1 MVLGFFGLAVFMK
14 GRQIDDYAIYMAY
27 NLYDISTQLTCSS
40 CTVSRNYIPT
50 VEAFMKGREIDDFNF
65 ARQHRLVRGGAW
77 DHTAYTGSAKLD
89 ANA

>member
-14 GRQIDDYAIYMAY
+14 GRQIDDYAIYITYRRSSRARVARV
-27 NLYDISTQLTCSS
+27 SQLL
-40 CTVSRNYIPT
+40 
-50 VEAFMKGREIDDFNF
+50 EAFTKGREIDDFNF

>member
-14 GRQIDDYAIYMAY
+14 GRQIDDCAIYITYRRSSRARVARV
-27 NLYDISTQLTCSS
+27 SQLL
-40 CTVSRNYIPT
+40 
-50 VEAFMKGREIDDFNF
+50 EAFTKGREIDDFNF